1 MPRRVLVIVGHPD
14 GNPKR
19 LCRALAD
26 AYAEGARSTG
36 HEVRLLDIATLDF
49 PILRTADEFTERPLP
64 VTLEDAV
71 QAIQDAEHLV
81 FIFPL
86 SLGTMPALLKA
97 FLEQVMRPGVA
108 FAYPEAG
115 KNGFAKT
122 LLKGRSARVV
132 VTMGMPASFYRF
144 WYLGHGVAG
153 MRRNI
158 LNFVG
163 ISPVRETLFG
173 MVEGVSDAKRR
184 KWISAMYALGKQG
197 G

>member
-1 MPRRVLVIVGHPD
+1 MPRRVLVVLGHPD

-26 AYAEGARSTG
+26 AYVEGARSAG
-36 HEVRLLDIATLDF
+36 HDVRLMDIATLDF
-49 PILRTADEFTERPLP
+49 PILRSMDEFTERPLP
-64 VTLEDAV
+64 VTLEDA
-71 QAIQDAEHLV
+71 ARSIRDAEHLV
-81 FIFPL
+81 FVFPL
-86 SLGTMPALLKA
+86 WLGTMPALLKA
-97 FLEQVMRPGVA
+97 FLEQVMRPGIA

-115 KNGFAKT
+115 KGGFAKT

-163 ISPVRETLFG
+163 VSPVRETLFG
-173 MVEGVSDAKRR
+173 MVEGASEAKRR
-184 KWISAMYALGKQG
+184 TWIEEVRALGKRAG
-197 G
+197 

>member
-1 MPRRVLVIVGHPD
+1 MPRRILVVLGHPD

-19 LCRALAD
+19 LCRVLAD
-26 AYAEGARSTG
+26 AYVEGARSAG
-36 HEVRLLDIATLDF
+36 HEVRLIDIATLDF
-49 PILRTADEFTERPLP
+49 PILRAMEEFTEWRLP
-64 VTLEDAV
+64 VTLEDAA
-71 QAIQDAEHLV
+71 QAIKDADHLV
-81 FIFPL
+81 FVFPL
-86 SLGTMPALLKA
+86 WLGTMPALLKA
-97 FLEQVMRPGVA
+97 FLEQVMRPGIA

-115 KNGFAKT
+115 KSGFART

-144 WYLGHGVAG
+144 WYLGHGIAG

-173 MVEGVSDAKRR
+173 IVEGAGDAKRR
-184 KWISAMYALGKQG
+184 KWIEQVGALGKCAV
-197 G
+197 